1 MKDLFY
7 YAFYRAS
14 KFYKSW
20 GENNNYYISGKF
32 SLFLAFASNILFLIG
47 LFCYILGIRYSIQI
61 VYLIWILLFVLSF
74 FVLNENR
81 YKELAEKYMEM
92 VGLKGFE
99 KALPGQLS
107 GGMQKRTAIARTLIN
122 RPHILLLDEPFGALD
137 AFTRINLQKEILRIW
152 KQEKMT
158 IILVTHDIDEAI
170 FTMCK

>member
-7 YAFYRAS
+7 YVFYRAS

-81 YKELAEKYMEM
+81 YKELAEKYKDETNSQ
-92 VGLKGFE
+92 LKG
-99 KALPGQLS
+99 
-107 GGMQKRTAIARTLIN
+107 
-122 RPHILLLDEPFGALD
+122 
-137 AFTRINLQKEILRIW
+137 W
-152 KQEKMT
+152 
-158 IILVTHDIDEAI
+158 LVFAYVIGSLVLYFVSLFI
-170 FTMCK
+170 Y

>member
-81 YKELAEKYMEM
+81 YKELAEKYKDEKNSQ
-92 VGLKGFE
+92 LKGWLVF
-99 KALPGQLS
+99 AYVIGSVVLYFVSL
-107 GGMQKRTAIARTLIN
+107 
-122 RPHILLLDEPFGALD
+122 
-137 AFTRINLQKEILRIW
+137 FTKVSHPNK
-152 KQEKMT
+152 
-158 IILVTHDIDEAI
+158 
-170 FTMCK
+170 

>member
-81 YKELAEKYMEM
+81 YKELAAKYTDEKNSQ
-92 VGLKGFE
+92 LKG
-99 KALPGQLS
+99 
-107 GGMQKRTAIARTLIN
+107 
-122 RPHILLLDEPFGALD
+122 
-137 AFTRINLQKEILRIW
+137 W
-152 KQEKMT
+152 
-158 IILVTHDIDEAI
+158 LVFAYVIGSVVLYFVSLFI
-170 FTMCK
+170 Y

>member
-7 YAFYRAS
+7 YVFYRAS

-81 YKELAEKYMEM
+81 YKELAEKYKDEKNSQ
-92 VGLKGFE
+92 LKG
-99 KALPGQLS
+99 
-107 GGMQKRTAIARTLIN
+107 
-122 RPHILLLDEPFGALD
+122 
-137 AFTRINLQKEILRIW
+137 W
-152 KQEKMT
+152 
-158 IILVTHDIDEAI
+158 LV
-170 FTMCK
+170 F

>member
-7 YAFYRAS
+7 YVFYRAS

-81 YKELAEKYMEM
+81 YKELAENYKDEKNSQ
-92 VGLKGFE
+92 LKG
-99 KALPGQLS
+99 
-107 GGMQKRTAIARTLIN
+107 
-122 RPHILLLDEPFGALD
+122 
-137 AFTRINLQKEILRIW
+137 W
-152 KQEKMT
+152 
-158 IILVTHDIDEAI
+158 LVFAYVIGSLVLYFVSLFI
-170 FTMCK
+170 Y

>member
-7 YAFYRAS
+7 YVFYRAS

-81 YKELAEKYMEM
+81 YKELAEKYEKNSQ
-92 VGLKGFE
+92 LKG
-99 KALPGQLS
+99 
-107 GGMQKRTAIARTLIN
+107 
-122 RPHILLLDEPFGALD
+122 
-137 AFTRINLQKEILRIW
+137 W
-152 KQEKMT
+152 
-158 IILVTHDIDEAI
+158 LVFAYVIGSLVLYFVSLFI
-170 FTMCK
+170 Y

>member
-81 YKELAEKYMEM
+81 YKELAEKYKDEKNSQ
-92 VGLKGFE
+92 LKGWLVF
-99 KALPGQLS
+99 AYVIGSVVLLS
-107 GGMQKRTAIARTLIN
+107 LIHISEPT
-122 RPHILLLDEPFGALD
+122 RP
-137 AFTRINLQKEILRIW
+137 
-152 KQEKMT
+152 
-158 IILVTHDIDEAI
+158 
-170 FTMCK
+170 

>member
-61 VYLIWILLFVLSF
+61 VYLIWILLLVLSF

-81 YKELAEKYMEM
+81 YKELAEKYKGEKNSQ
-92 VGLKGFE
+92 LKG
-99 KALPGQLS
+99 
-107 GGMQKRTAIARTLIN
+107 
-122 RPHILLLDEPFGALD
+122 
-137 AFTRINLQKEILRIW
+137 W
-152 KQEKMT
+152 
-158 IILVTHDIDEAI
+158 LVFAYVIGSVVLYFVSLFI
-170 FTMCK
+170 Y

>member
-74 FVLNENR
+74 FVFNLNLQ
-81 YKELAEKYMEM
+81 KELAEKYKDEKNSQ
-92 VGLKGFE
+92 LKG
-99 KALPGQLS
+99 
-107 GGMQKRTAIARTLIN
+107 
-122 RPHILLLDEPFGALD
+122 
-137 AFTRINLQKEILRIW
+137 W
-152 KQEKMT
+152 
-158 IILVTHDIDEAI
+158 LVFAYVIGSVVLYFVSLFI
-170 FTMCK
+170 Y

>member
-7 YAFYRAS
+7 YVFYRAS

-81 YKELAEKYMEM
+81 YKELAEIYKY
-92 VGLKGFE
+92 VKNSQLKG
-99 KALPGQLS
+99 
-107 GGMQKRTAIARTLIN
+107 
-122 RPHILLLDEPFGALD
+122 
-137 AFTRINLQKEILRIW
+137 W
-152 KQEKMT
+152 
-158 IILVTHDIDEAI
+158 LVFAYVIGSLVLYFVSLFI
-170 FTMCK
+170 Y

>member
-81 YKELAEKYMEM
+81 YKELAEKYKDEKNSQ
-92 VGLKGFE
+92 LKG
-99 KALPGQLS
+99 
-107 GGMQKRTAIARTLIN
+107 
-122 RPHILLLDEPFGALD
+122 
-137 AFTRINLQKEILRIW
+137 W
-152 KQEKMT
+152 
-158 IILVTHDIDEAI
+158 LVFAYVIGSVVLYFVSLFI
-170 FTMCK
+170 S

>member
-7 YAFYRAS
+7 YVFYRAS

-81 YKELAEKYMEM
+81 YKDGTFNLNLQKELAEKYKDEKNSQ
-92 VGLKGFE
+92 LKG
-99 KALPGQLS
+99 
-107 GGMQKRTAIARTLIN
+107 
-122 RPHILLLDEPFGALD
+122 
-137 AFTRINLQKEILRIW
+137 W
-152 KQEKMT
+152 
-158 IILVTHDIDEAI
+158 LVFAYVIGSLVLYFVSLFI
-170 FTMCK
+170 Y

>member
-7 YAFYRAS
+7 YVFYRAS

-81 YKELAEKYMEM
+81 YKELAEKYKDKKNSQ
-92 VGLKGFE
+92 LKG
-99 KALPGQLS
+99 
-107 GGMQKRTAIARTLIN
+107 
-122 RPHILLLDEPFGALD
+122 
-137 AFTRINLQKEILRIW
+137 W
-152 KQEKMT
+152 
-158 IILVTHDIDEAI
+158 LVFAYVIGSVVLYFVSLFI
-170 FTMCK
+170 Y

>member
-81 YKELAEKYMEM
+81 YKELAEKYKFMM
-92 VGLKGFE
+92 SCRFASVFMFYKYKYFFY
-99 KALPGQLS
+99 S
-107 GGMQKRTAIARTLIN
+107 DFRNRQKRC
-122 RPHILLLDEPFGALD
+122 E
-137 AFTRINLQKEILRIW
+137 
-152 KQEKMT
+152 
-158 IILVTHDIDEAI
+158 
-170 FTMCK
+170 

>member
-74 FVLNENR
+74 FVLNKNR
-81 YKELAEKYMEM
+81 YKELAEKYKDEKNSQ
-92 VGLKGFE
+92 LKG
-99 KALPGQLS
+99 
-107 GGMQKRTAIARTLIN
+107 
-122 RPHILLLDEPFGALD
+122 
-137 AFTRINLQKEILRIW
+137 W
-152 KQEKMT
+152 
-158 IILVTHDIDEAI
+158 LVFAYVIGSVVLYFVSLFI
-170 FTMCK
+170 Y

>member
-7 YAFYRAS
+7 YVFYRAS

-81 YKELAEKYMEM
+81 YKELAEKYKDEKNSQ
-92 VGLKGFE
+92 LKGWLVF
-99 KALPGQLS
+99 AYVIGSVVLYFGIIVTYYL
-107 GGMQKRTAIARTLIN
+107 AILEYRY
-122 RPHILLLDEPFGALD
+122 
-137 AFTRINLQKEILRIW
+137 
-152 KQEKMT
+152 
-158 IILVTHDIDEAI
+158 
-170 FTMCK
+170 

>member
-7 YAFYRAS
+7 YVFYRAS

-81 YKELAEKYMEM
+81 YKELAKKYKDEKNSQ
-92 VGLKGFE
+92 LKCWLGF
-99 KALPGQLS
+99 AYVIGS
-107 GGMQKRTAIARTLIN
+107 
-122 RPHILLLDEPFGALD
+122 
-137 AFTRINLQKEILRIW
+137 
-152 KQEKMT
+152 
-158 IILVTHDIDEAI
+158 LVLYFVSLFIY
-170 FTMCK
+170 

>member
-7 YAFYRAS
+7 YVFYRAS

-74 FVLNENR
+74 FDLKENR
-81 YKELAEKYMEM
+81 NKELAEKYNDEKNSQ
-92 VGLKGFE
+92 LKG
-99 KALPGQLS
+99 
-107 GGMQKRTAIARTLIN
+107 
-122 RPHILLLDEPFGALD
+122 
-137 AFTRINLQKEILRIW
+137 W
-152 KQEKMT
+152 
-158 IILVTHDIDEAI
+158 LVFAYVIGSLVLYFVSLFI
-170 FTMCK
+170 Y

>member
-7 YAFYRAS
+7 YVFYRAS

-81 YKELAEKYMEM
+81 YKELAEKYKDKKNSQ
-92 VGLKGFE
+92 LKG
-99 KALPGQLS
+99 
-107 GGMQKRTAIARTLIN
+107 
-122 RPHILLLDEPFGALD
+122 
-137 AFTRINLQKEILRIW
+137 W
-152 KQEKMT
+152 
-158 IILVTHDIDEAI
+158 LVFAYVIGSLVLYFVSLFI
-170 FTMCK
+170 Y

>member
-1 MKDLFY
+1 MKDLSY

-81 YKELAEKYMEM
+81 YKELAEKYKDEKNSQ
-92 VGLKGFE
+92 LKG
-99 KALPGQLS
+99 
-107 GGMQKRTAIARTLIN
+107 
-122 RPHILLLDEPFGALD
+122 
-137 AFTRINLQKEILRIW
+137 W
-152 KQEKMT
+152 
-158 IILVTHDIDEAI
+158 LVFAYVIGSVVLYFVSLFI
-170 FTMCK
+170 Y